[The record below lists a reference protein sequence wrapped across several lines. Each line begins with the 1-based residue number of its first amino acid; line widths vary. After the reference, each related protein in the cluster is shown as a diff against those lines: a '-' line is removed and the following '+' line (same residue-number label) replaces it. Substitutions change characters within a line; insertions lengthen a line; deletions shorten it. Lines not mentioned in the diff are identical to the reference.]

1 MITLNNTNSKINKIK
16 SCNIPASNPFGC
28 QKFANLAPLKSDV
41 LSFTSKKTIAFND
54 VDFKN
59 KFNTDDYKTICEIS
73 TFAQKTGTKIYLVGG
88 IVRDMLLGQTAS
100 DIDFLIEGDAIEFT
114 KKFNEQHPETQIE
127 YLKHNFGTAKLRI
140 NGSDIDLASTREESY
155 IRKAIPNVK
164 NIGCS
169 MQKDIKR
176 RDFTINSMALQLKID
191 KNNNVKFIPVDIA
204 GGLND
209 LNNGIIRAT
218 YQDSFND
225 DPTRILR
232 GLKFRL
238 RYGFKYDDK
247 TKEMQEKYLINP
259 PREEI
264 SASRIDITL
273 RKLFQNKDMAPEA
286 FNAVIKERLYLL
298 FTPEILAGEWGYRIQ
313 HACEIF
319 EINDIVNVY
328 MKLLDNAVVSKAQE
342 IFNSQDDATN
352 YDIYIG

>member
-1 MITLNNTNSKINKIK
+1 
-16 SCNIPASNPFGC
+16 
-28 QKFANLAPLKSDV
+28 
-41 LSFTSKKTIAFND
+41 
-54 VDFKN
+54 
-59 KFNTDDYKTICEIS
+59 
-73 TFAQKTGTKIYLVGG
+73 
-88 IVRDMLLGQTAS
+88 
-100 DIDFLIEGDAIEFT
+100 
-114 KKFNEQHPETQIE
+114 
-127 YLKHNFGTAKLRI
+127 
-140 NGSDIDLASTREESY
+140 
-155 IRKAIPNVK
+155 
-164 NIGCS
+164 

-352 YDIYIG
+352 YDIYKTFCKMSKENLAIYYAATNDENAIRFYTQLKDKKPLLNGKDLIKMGFKQGKELGLMFDELLRAKLNSDDIQTIEDEIRFIKKTCKGK